1 MNYARVLMNR
11 AHIYNSLAELID
23 VDQRNCLHKS
33 VECLTESLL
42 YRTANLVPLEYS
54 LTPTQLG
61 QHLASVVTPRR
72 RTSPRLADQSSCGW
86 K

>member
-42 YRTANLVPLEYS
+42 YRTATLVPLEYS
-54 LTPTQLG
+54 WTQHNVANTL
-61 QHLASVVTPRR
+61 HLLS
-72 RTSPRLADQSSCGW
+72 RLEGEHLLD
-86 K
+86 